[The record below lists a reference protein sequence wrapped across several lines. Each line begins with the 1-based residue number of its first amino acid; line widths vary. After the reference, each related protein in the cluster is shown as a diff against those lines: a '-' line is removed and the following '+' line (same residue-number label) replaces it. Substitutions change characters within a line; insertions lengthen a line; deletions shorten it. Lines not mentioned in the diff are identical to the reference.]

1 MAKILPLTSGP
12 VTWKLLLGLV
22 VKTPWQLALLILLFI
37 ASSLTAL
44 VMPMMVGQII
54 DQASQGQLTAY
65 PWVEISLLAAS
76 VLVGALLTRAW
87 TFQGQTM
94 GIRLNRDLG
103 IELVESSL
111 TLDAQTL
118 EEAGSGDLIS
128 RLTDD
133 LDSIRQVLATGLP
146 EFAYISVYTLITA
159 VSIFAVN
166 LVIGLV
172 TVPMFLVMG
181 LLLSLF
187 LPRLGKLVAR
197 KLEAVSSYTVTA
209 TENLRGASTVAEL
222 GVHQARQQVLEEGIG
237 RAYHLSD
244 KVIRT
249 KSIFWGL
256 DAINSYMPLFLSIA
270 WGSYAVGQGWASW
283 GQVATASVM
292 LFSMRVNADVFTFWL
307 IRLREMTVSMS
318 RVFGVVDL
326 ARRQQAERDR
336 KKQAEALPADR
347 PQTQETGL
355 IELEQVS
362 YSYTSGQAVIQQL
375 NLSIGAQESLAL
387 VGRSGSGKTTLA
399 RLMAGSLSPQE
410 GTIRVAGRLVGGGYY
425 PTWLDDEGRPALLVC
440 TQEAHLFVGS
450 LAENLTVAAPQAS
463 EQQML
468 VALEAVGAHWASE
481 LEEGLETQLGASGP
495 ELSRDQIQQL
505 ALARIL
511 LANPRAVILDE
522 STTQLELADA
532 STALGALMKGRA
544 VIIISH
550 DARIAS
556 LADRAILLEEGQL
569 VAQGSPAQIFERA

>member
-65 PWVEISLLAAS
+65 PWVEISLLAVS
-76 VLVGALLTRAW
+76 VLAGALLTRAW
-87 TFQGQTM
+87 TFQGQKM
-94 GIRLNRDLG
+94 GVRLNRDLG
-103 IELVESSL
+103 VELVESSL

-166 LVIGLV
+166 PVIGLV

-292 LFSMRVNADVFTFWL
+292 LFSMRINADIFTFWL

-326 ARRQQAERDR
+326 ARRQQAE
-336 KKQAEALPADR
+336 KAGSGQAETLLAEKEL
-347 PQTQETGL
+347 QETGL

-362 YSYTSGQAVIQQL
+362 YSYTSGQAVIQEL
-375 NLSIGAQESLAL
+375 SLSIGAQESLAL

-410 GTIRVAGRLVGGGYY
+410 GTIRVAGRPVGGGYY

-463 EQQML
+463 DQQML
-468 VALEAVGAHWASE
+468 AALEAVGAHWAAD

-556 LADRAILLEEGQL
+556 LADRAILLEEGRI

>member
-12 VTWKLLLGLV
+12 VTWKMLLGLV
-22 VKTPWQLALLILLFI
+22 LKTPWQLALLILLFL

-65 PWVEISLLAAS
+65 PWAEIGLLAAS
-76 VLVGALLTRAW
+76 VLAGALLTRAW

-159 VSIFAVN
+159 ASIFVVN
-166 LVIGLV
+166 PVIGLV

-181 LLLSLF
+181 LLLSFF

-197 KLEAVSSYTVTA
+197 KLEAVSTYTVTA

-222 GVHQARQQVLEEGIG
+222 GVQQARQQVLEEGIG

-244 KVIRT
+244 RVIRT

-256 DAINSYMPLFLSIA
+256 DAINSYLPLFLSIA

-292 LFSMRVNADVFTFWL
+292 LFSMRINADIFTFWL

-336 KKQAEALPADR
+336 KKQAEALPAGQ
-347 PQTQETGL
+347 PLAQEPGL

-362 YSYTSGQAVIQQL
+362 YSYASGQAVIQEL
-375 NLSIGAQESLAL
+375 SLSIGAQESLAL

-399 RLMAGSLSPQE
+399 RLIAGSLSPQE
-410 GTIRVAGRLVGGGYY
+410 GTIRVAGRPVGGGYY

-463 EQQML
+463 DQQML
-468 VALEAVGAHWASE
+468 AALEAVGAHWASE

>member
-37 ASSLTAL
+37 ASSLTTL

-65 PWVEISLLAAS
+65 PWAEIGLLAAS

-87 TFQGQTM
+87 TFQGQKM
-94 GIRLNRDLG
+94 GVRLNRDLG
-103 IELVESSL
+103 VELVESSL

-166 LVIGLV
+166 PVIGLV

-292 LFSMRVNADVFTFWL
+292 LFSMRINADIFTFWL

-326 ARRQQAERDR
+326 ARRQQAE
-336 KKQAEALPADR
+336 KAGSGQAETLP
-347 PQTQETGL
+347 TEKELQETGL

-362 YSYTSGQAVIQQL
+362 YSYSSGQAVIQEL
-375 NLSIGAQESLAL
+375 SLSIGAQESLAL

-410 GTIRVAGRLVGGGYY
+410 GSIRVAGRPVGGGYY

-463 EQQML
+463 DQQML
-468 VALEAVGAHWASE
+468 AALEAVGAHWTAD

-556 LADRAILLEEGQL
+556 LADRAILLEEGQI

>member
-65 PWVEISLLAAS
+65 PWVEISLLAVS
-76 VLVGALLTRAW
+76 VLAGALLTRAW

-159 VSIFAVN
+159 ASIFAVN
-166 LVIGLV
+166 PVIGLV

-237 RAYHLSD
+237 RAYYLSD

-292 LFSMRVNADVFTFWL
+292 LFSMRVNADIFTFWL

-326 ARRQQAERDR
+326 ARRQQAE
-336 KKQAEALPADR
+336 KAGSGQAETLLAEKEL
-347 PQTQETGL
+347 QETGL

-362 YSYTSGQAVIQQL
+362 YSYTSGQAVIQEL
-375 NLSIGAQESLAL
+375 SLSIGAQESLAL

-399 RLMAGSLSPQE
+399 RLIAGSLTPQE
-410 GTIRVAGRLVGGGYY
+410 GTIRVAGRPVGGGYY

-463 EQQML
+463 DQQML
-468 VALEAVGAHWASE
+468 AALEAVGAHWTSE

-556 LADRAILLEEGQL
+556 LADRAILLEDGQI

>member
-65 PWVEISLLAAS
+65 PWAEIGLLAAS

-166 LVIGLV
+166 PVIGLV

-256 DAINSYMPLFLSIA
+256 DAINSYLPLFLSIA

-292 LFSMRVNADVFTFWL
+292 LFSMRINADIFTFWL

-326 ARRQQAERDR
+326 ARRQQAE
-336 KKQAEALPADR
+336 KAGSGQTETLPAEKE
-347 PQTQETGL
+347 PQETGL

-362 YSYTSGQAVIQQL
+362 YSYTSGQVVIQEL
-375 NLSIGAQESLAL
+375 SLSIGAQESLAL

-410 GTIRVAGRLVGGGYY
+410 GTIRVAGRPVGGGYY

-463 EQQML
+463 DQQIL
-468 VALEAVGAHWASE
+468 AALEAVGAHWAAD

-556 LADRAILLEEGQL
+556 LADRAILLEEGQI

>member
-12 VTWKLLLGLV
+12 VTWKLLLGLL

-54 DQASQGQLTAY
+54 DQASQGKLTAY
-65 PWVEISLLAAS
+65 PWVEISLLAVS
-76 VLVGALLTRAW
+76 VLAGALLTRAW
-87 TFQGQTM
+87 TFQGQKM
-94 GIRLNRDLG
+94 GVRLNRDLSV
-103 IELVESSL
+103 ELVESSL

-166 LVIGLV
+166 PVIGLV
-172 TVPMFLVMG
+172 TVPMFLMMG

-237 RAYHLSD
+237 RAYRLSD

-326 ARRQQAERDR
+326 ARRQQAE
-336 KKQAEALPADR
+336 KAGSGQAETLPAEKE
-347 PQTQETGL
+347 PQETGL

-362 YSYTSGQAVIQQL
+362 YSYTSGQAVIQEL
-375 NLSIGAQESLAL
+375 SLSIGAQESLAL

-410 GTIRVAGRLVGGGYY
+410 GSIRVAGRPVGGGYY

-463 EQQML
+463 DQQML
-468 VALEAVGAHWASE
+468 AALEAVGAHWTAD

-556 LADRAILLEEGQL
+556 LADRAILLEEGQI

>member
-12 VTWKLLLGLV
+12 VTWKMLLGLV
-22 VKTPWQLALLILLFI
+22 VKTPWQLALLILLFL

-65 PWVEISLLAAS
+65 PWAEISLLAAS

-159 VSIFAVN
+159 ASIFAVN
-166 LVIGLV
+166 PVIGLV
-172 TVPMFLVMG
+172 TVPMFLMMG
-181 LLLSLF
+181 LLLSFF

-197 KLEAVSSYTVTA
+197 KLEAVSTYTVTA

-244 KVIRT
+244 RVIRT

-256 DAINSYMPLFLSIA
+256 DAINSYLPLFLSIA

-336 KKQAEALPADR
+336 KKQAEALPAGQ
-347 PQTQETGL
+347 PQAQEPGL

-362 YSYTSGQAVIQQL
+362 YSYTSGQTVIQQL

-399 RLMAGSLSPQE
+399 RLIAGSLTPQE
-410 GTIRVAGRLVGGGYY
+410 GTIRVAGRPVGGGHY

-463 EQQML
+463 DQQML
-468 VALEAVGAHWASE
+468 AALEAVGAHWTSE

-556 LADRAILLEEGQL
+556 LADRAILLEEGQI

>member
-12 VTWKLLLGLV
+12 VTWKMLLGLV
-22 VKTPWQLALLILLFI
+22 LKTPWQLALLILLFI

-65 PWVEISLLAAS
+65 PWAEIGLLAAS

-159 VSIFAVN
+159 ASIFAVN
-166 LVIGLV
+166 PVIGLV
-172 TVPMFLVMG
+172 TVPMFLMMG
-181 LLLSLF
+181 LLLSFF

-197 KLEAVSSYTVTA
+197 KLEAVSTYTVTA

-256 DAINSYMPLFLSIA
+256 DAINSYLPLFLSIA

-326 ARRQQAERDR
+326 ARRQQAE
-336 KKQAEALPADR
+336 KAGSGQAETLPAEKEL
-347 PQTQETGL
+347 QETGL

-362 YSYTSGQAVIQQL
+362 YSYTSGQAVIQEL
-375 NLSIGAQESLAL
+375 SLSISAQESLAL

-410 GTIRVAGRLVGGGYY
+410 GTIRVAGCPVGGGYY

-463 EQQML
+463 DQQML
-468 VALEAVGAHWASE
+468 AALEAVGAHWAAD

-556 LADRAILLEEGQL
+556 LADRAILLEEGQI

>member
-12 VTWKLLLGLV
+12 VTWKMLLGLV
-22 VKTPWQLALLILLFI
+22 LKTPWQLALLILLFL

-54 DQASQGQLTAY
+54 DQASQGQLTTY
-65 PWVEISLLAAS
+65 PWAEISLLAAS

-159 VSIFAVN
+159 ASIFAVN
-166 LVIGLV
+166 PVIGLV
-172 TVPMFLVMG
+172 TVPMFLMMG
-181 LLLSLF
+181 LLLSFF

-326 ARRQQAERDR
+326 ARRQQAE
-336 KKQAEALPADR
+336 KAGSGQAETLLTEKEP
-347 PQTQETGL
+347 QETGL

-362 YSYTSGQAVIQQL
+362 YSYTSGQAVIQEL
-375 NLSIGAQESLAL
+375 SLSIGAQESLAL

-410 GTIRVAGRLVGGGYY
+410 GTIRVAGRPVGGGYY

-463 EQQML
+463 DQQML
-468 VALEAVGAHWASE
+468 AALEAVGAHWTSE

-556 LADRAILLEEGQL
+556 LADRAILLEEGRI